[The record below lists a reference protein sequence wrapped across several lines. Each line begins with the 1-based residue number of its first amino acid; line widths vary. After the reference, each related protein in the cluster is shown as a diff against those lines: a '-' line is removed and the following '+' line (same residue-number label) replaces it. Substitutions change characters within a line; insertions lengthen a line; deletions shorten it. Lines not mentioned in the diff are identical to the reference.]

1 MTPSFRSSLF
11 AAALV
16 ASAAALPGIALAD
29 DLNVVLSAPLRSLDA
44 TSSTARVT
52 RTHGFMVYD
61 TLLGLDGDMKVQ
73 PEMASY
79 TVSDDN
85 LVYTFTLRDGLTF
98 HDGAPVTPEDCIASL
113 KRWADHDGAG
123 GKLMGFVK
131 DMEPISDKAFTI
143 TLSSPFG
150 QLPDL
155 LAKPS
160 PIPAFMLPKRIAE
173 TPKGE
178 QITDMTGSGPFKFVS
193 EDFQPGVRAVYEKF
207 DGYVPRDEPASG
219 NAGGKVVNFDRVIW
233 QVMPDIQTAINAL
246 QAGDVDY
253 LESLP
258 TDLVPLVETSE
269 NIDYGVI
276 KPVGSQVTGQFNHLY
291 PPFDNVDLRRAAMYA
306 LDQEQILLTAIG
318 NPEYFT
324 LCASI
329 YGCSVPLA
337 SDAGSEYFDG
347 SAEARMAKA
356 QELLAASDYD
366 GTPIVMLQSTDIAVL
381 QSPPIVAAER
391 LRKAGFNVEVA
402 SMDWATLSA
411 RRTSTE
417 PPAEGG
423 WNMFFTYW
431 GVEGIWNPLASVL
444 IDGTGEPGAWSGW
457 RKSEEVEALRTAYVA
472 APTFEEQKAIATQ
485 IQQIAYD
492 QGFYFNGGEFMSLSA
507 WSADLDGIVP
517 GMVNQFWG
525 IHR

>member
-1 MTPSFRSSLF
+1 MTLSLRSCLL
-11 AAALV
+11 ATACV
-16 ASAAALPGIALAD
+16 ASMLALPGFTRAD

-44 TSSTARVT
+44 TTSTARIT

-79 TVSDDN
+79 AVSDDN

-98 HDGAPVTPEDCIASL
+98 HDGTPVTAADCIASL

-123 GKLMGFVK
+123 GKMMGFVK
-131 DMEPISDKAFTI
+131 SMDASSDKEFTI
-143 TLSSPFG
+143 TLSAPFG

-160 PIPAFMLPKRIAE
+160 PIPAFILPKRLAE

-178 QITDMTGSGPFKFVS
+178 QITDMTGSGPFMFVAD
-193 EDFQPGVRAVYEKF
+193 EFQPGVRAVYEKF

-219 NAGGKVVNFDRVIW
+219 NAGGKVVHFDRVIW
-233 QVMPDIQTAINAL
+233 EVMPDIQTAINAL
-246 QAGDVDY
+246 RAGDVDY

-258 TDLVPLVETSE
+258 TDLVPLVEMSDT
-269 NIDYGVI
+269 IDYGVI
-276 KPVGSQVTGQFNHLY
+276 KPVGSQVTGQFNHLL
-291 PPFDNVDLRRAAMYA
+291 PPFDDVDVRRAAMYA
-306 LDQEQILLTAIG
+306 LDQEQILMTAIG
-318 NPEYFT
+318 NPKYFT

-337 SDAGSEYFDG
+337 SEAGSEYLDG
-347 SAEARMAKA
+347 SADERMAKA
-356 QELLAASDYD
+356 KEILAASDYD
-366 GTPIVMLQSTDIAVL
+366 GTPVLMLQPTDIAVL
-381 QSPPIVAAER
+381 QAPPIVAAER
-391 LRKAGFNVEVA
+391 LREAGFNVEVA
-402 SMDWATLSA
+402 SMDWATLSS
-411 RRTSTE
+411 RRTSME
-417 PPAEGG
+417 PVADGG
-423 WNMFFTYW
+423 WNMFFTFW
-431 GVEGIWNPLASVL
+431 GVEGIWNPLSSVL
-444 IDGTGEPGAWSGW
+444 IDGTGDPSAWSGW
-457 RKSEEVEALRTAYVA
+457 RKSDEVEALRAAYVA
-472 APTFEEQKAIATQ
+472 APTFEEQKAAATQ
-485 IQQIAYD
+485 IQQLVYD
-492 QGFYFNGGEFMSLSA
+492 QAFYFNGGEFMSLSA